1 MYAVYLLPSTV
12 HAIIIIIV
20 KKSPIQDVP
29 QQIVG
34 DDQLQSHLST
44 AA

>member
-1 MYAVYLLPSTV
+1 MCAMYLLPGTV
-12 HAIIIIIV
+12 HAITIIIV
-20 KKSPIQDVP
+20 KKSPIQDVL